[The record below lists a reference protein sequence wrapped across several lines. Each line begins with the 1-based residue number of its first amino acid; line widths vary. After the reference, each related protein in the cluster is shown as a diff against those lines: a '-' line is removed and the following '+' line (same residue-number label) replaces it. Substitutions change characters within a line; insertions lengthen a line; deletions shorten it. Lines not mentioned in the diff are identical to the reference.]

1 MTTKEIFKGYTAEV
15 ITDEIAEDIE
25 RHLKGFF
32 VLLLEW
38 GKDKEEI

>member
-1 MTTKEIFKGYTAEV
+1 MMETKNLFTQYEV

>member
-1 MTTKEIFKGYTAEV
+1 MTKEIFEGYTTEV

-25 RHLKGFF
+25 QHLKGFF

-38 GKDKEEI
+38 EKEEGEES